1 MNELEARFP
10 SAPSAVCA
18 ARRAA
23 RAFAR
28 RCGFGQWEVS
38 DIVLAVGEACNNA
51 VEHAHVTG
59 GQFTMRCHD
68 SEGAVTFEI
77 EDRGGGFELD
87 GKGATISPNER
98 GVRGLGIFLMRCLM
112 DDVQYTTNDS
122 GTTVRLVKRMHPVKT
137 APEGADFM
145 SAHVSTPG
153 PI

>member
-1 MNELEARFP
+1 LNDLEARFP
-10 SAPSAVCA
+10 SAPSAVSA

-28 RCGFGQWEVS
+28 RCGFGQWEIS

-68 SEGAVTFEI
+68 GDGVATFEI
-77 EDRGGGFELD
+77 EDRGGGFELN
-87 GKGATISPNER
+87 GQGATIPPSER

-112 DDVQYTTNDS
+112 DEVQYDTNAA
-122 GTTVRLVKRMHPVKT
+122 GTTVRLTKRTHPQI
-137 APEGADFM
+137 
-145 SAHVSTPG
+145 S
-153 PI
+153 